1 MSVSSFQMHAQ
12 ILPLSH
18 EKQGADKKSIYLGRR
33 IAKQVSFS
41 SEERLISCLLYTSMP
56 YSGGLQRNIVQC
68 LDDFG
73 IPLKLSTTVVDIHG
87 KERVEG
93 VTLAKVDEKRK
104 PIPGTEEYIPCDCLL
119 YTSTRGR
126 FRELLRVPL

>member
-41 SEERLISCLLYTSMP
+41 SEERLISPLASLTIWETMASPVPWPSSFLVEKPCLKM
-56 YSGGLQRNIVQC
+56 R
-68 LDDFG
+68 
-73 IPLKLSTTVVDIHG
+73 
-87 KERVEG
+87 
-93 VTLAKVDEKRK
+93 A
-104 PIPGTEEYIPCDCLL
+104 
-119 YTSTRGR
+119 
-126 FRELLRVPL
+126 